1 MQDKQ
6 IRIAVSG
13 TYSSGKTTTSEVLSV
28 ATGIP
33 RTDALT
39 AREILMDL
47 LPGRRFEDLS
57 ATELMMLGIRR
68 LEERIQGEARLP
80 GSFISDGSVLHEWI
94 YGAARTRVGLS
105 PGAPLMDRAVRR
117 VLSAPFMP
125 FLKRYMH
132 AYGEVMKVRA
142 KRTYDVF
149 VHLPVEFEMDPDGH
163 RPVSEKYRTVSDRM
177 LLDVLEE
184 LGLPYHVVGG
194 TVKERVERIVE
205 LLDLPLAMP
214 VDEAI
219 PIATA
224 RVSRSKDMIAERQLA
239 TKKRAS
245 FWERAKYASRV

>member
-1 MQDKQ
+1 MQGNR

-33 RTDALT
+33 LTDTLT

-47 LPGRRFEDLS
+47 LPGRRLEDLS
-57 ATELMMLGIRR
+57 APELMMLGVRR

-94 YGAARTRVGLS
+94 YGAVRTRVGIN
-105 PGAPLMDRAVRR
+105 PGAPFMDRAVRR
-117 VLSAPFMP
+117 VLSAPIMP
-125 FLKRYMH
+125 FLKRYMY
-132 AYGEVMKVRA
+132 AYGEVMKARA

-149 VHLPVEFEMDPDGH
+149 VHLPVEFEMERDGY
-163 RPVSEKYRTVSDRM
+163 RPGSEKYRTMADQM
-177 LLDVLEE
+177 LRDALEE
-184 LGLPYHVVGG
+184 LKLPYYVVGG
-194 TVKERVERIVE
+194 TVQERVERIVE
-205 LLDLPLAMP
+205 LLDLPLVMP

-224 RVSRSKDMIAERQLA
+224 RISCSRDMIAGQQLA
-239 TKKRAS
+239 LKKRVS
-245 FWERAKYASRV
+245 LWERAKYATRV